1 MQKELMP
8 LKAIVFHEHGEVDR
22 LKQEEIPEPAI
33 GPNDCLIRV
42 RAAGCN
48 YNDIWARRGLPGVKI
63 ILPHVS
69 GSDAAGEIVR
79 TGEEVSGLSEGD
91 RVLVHPGLS
100 CRVCQACTSG
110 NELFCREFKIW
121 GFQTGPND
129 GAYGEYARLPA
140 ANLIPIPASL
150 SFEEAASLPLVL
162 ETTWRM
168 LVTRA
173 QIAPGAFV
181 LIWGAAGGL
190 GVMAIQVCRL
200 FNAIPIAVVSSPQK
214 AELVRLLGAE
224 HVIDRKTEDVLA
236 RVRDITGRRGVDI
249 VFEHVGEATWS
260 QSVTALKWGGTI
272 VVCGATTG
280 FDAPTDLRF
289 LWNKQQNHLGSH
301 LGTKAELIAALRFVE
316 SGQIKP
322 VIDQVL
328 PMSAAAEAQ
337 TRMESDQ
344 AEGKLILIPG
354 A

>member
-1 MQKELMP
+1 M
-8 LKAIVFHEHGEVDR
+8 VFRDHGEVNQLHLED
-22 LKQEEIPEPAI
+22 IAEPTI

-48 YNDIWARRGLPGVKI
+48 YNDIWARRGLPGMKI

-69 GSDAAGEIVR
+69 GSDAAGEVVAS
-79 TGEEVSGLSEGD
+79 GSEVTSLKPGD

-100 CRVCQACTSG
+100 CRACEACTSG
-110 NELFCREFKIW
+110 NELFCRDFKIW

-129 GAYGEYARLPA
+129 GGYAELAKLPA
-140 ANLIPIPASL
+140 VNLIPMPANL
-150 SFEEAASLPLVL
+150 SFEQAASLPLVL

-173 QIAPGAFV
+173 RLAPGDFV

-190 GVMAIQVCRL
+190 GVMAIQICLL
-200 FNAIPIAVVSSPQK
+200 FNAKPIAVVSSAEK
-214 AELVRLLGAE
+214 AALVRTLGAE
-224 HVIDRKTEDVLA
+224 HVIDRKTEDALA
-236 RVRDITGRRGVDI
+236 RIREITGRRGVDI
-249 VFEHVGEATWS
+249 AFEHVGEATWS
-260 QSVTALKWGGTI
+260 QSVQALKWGGTI

-301 LGTKAELIAALRFVE
+301 LGTKAELLAALQFVE

-328 PMSAAAEAQ
+328 PLTEAGQAQ

-344 AEGKLILIPG
+344 AAGKLILTP
-354 A
+354 